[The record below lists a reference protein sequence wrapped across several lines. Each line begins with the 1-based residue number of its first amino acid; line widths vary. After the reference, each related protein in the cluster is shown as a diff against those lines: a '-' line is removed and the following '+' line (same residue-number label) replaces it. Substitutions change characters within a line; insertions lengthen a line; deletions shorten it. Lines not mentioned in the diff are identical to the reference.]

1 MHHDTVASCHSLL
14 VDASFNDVHV
24 RDRAAEAWRD
34 FALGLIPT
42 SLRGRF
48 LLWISRASRK
58 SGSLRHPLV
67 FGQYLSRKMR
77 GMTHCETFAVTNN
90 TE

>member
-1 MHHDTVASCHSLL
+1 MHHDTGASCHSLL
-14 VDASFNDVHV
+14 VDASFNDV
-24 RDRAAEAWRD
+24 RDRAAEVWRD
-34 FALGLIPT
+34 FALELIPT

-77 GMTHCETFAVTNN
+77 RMTHCETFAVTNN